1 MSYTQQKNRQFSSNN
16 SLKTNGLKYLSGRRD
31 SNPRPP
37 APKAGALTGLR
48 YAPQFK
54 VVYSLKSGAKII
66 LFFEKTNSSRK
77 KLVRSAR
84 CFHLKTLVLFK
95 KSFYKYIF

>member
-1 MSYTQQKNRQFSSNN
+1 M
-16 SLKTNGLKYLSGRRD
+16 KTNGLKYLSGRRD

-66 LFFEKTNSSRK
+66 LFFEKTNSLRK

>member
-1 MSYTQQKNRQFSSNN
+1 MSYTQQKNRQSSSYN
-16 SLKTNGLKYLSGRRD
+16 SLKTNGLKYLSGRRG

-54 VVYSLKSGAKII
+54 VIYALKSGAKII
-66 LFFEKTNSSRK
+66 LFFEKANSSRK
-77 KLVRSAR
+77 KS
-84 CFHLKTLVLFK
+84 
-95 KSFYKYIF
+95 I